1 MVIGSEEYDYRH
13 GKRLTSPEQG
23 RTLESFSDRLRSV
36 QLAATFIRRSK
47 RWSPMSQI
55 VGTNTFSVCFSCIN
69 KRRYPMKKFT
79 LLTAGLLL
87 AASGALAQSQTPS
100 TSQTTPAVN
109 TEQNPGAPVAGKNS
123 FTEDQA
129 KSRIEEAGYTDVTGL
144 KLDDQGVWRA
154 TASKDGKTVNVSL
167 DFQGNVTLA
176 K

>member
-1 MVIGSEEYDYRH
+1 
-13 GKRLTSPEQG
+13 
-23 RTLESFSDRLRSV
+23 
-36 QLAATFIRRSK
+36 
-47 RWSPMSQI
+47 
-55 VGTNTFSVCFSCIN
+55 
-69 KRRYPMKKFT
+69 MKKFT

-100 TSQTTPAVN
+100 TSQTTPAMN

-129 KSRIEEAGYTDVTGL
+129 KSRIEEAGYADVAGL

-154 TASKDGKTVNVSL
+154 TASKDGKPVNVSL

>member
-1 MVIGSEEYDYRH
+1 M
-13 GKRLTSPEQG
+13 KR
-23 RTLESFSDRLRSV
+23 
-36 QLAATFIRRSK
+36 
-47 RWSPMSQI
+47 
-55 VGTNTFSVCFSCIN
+55 
-69 KRRYPMKKFT
+69 FT

-87 AASGALAQSQTPS
+87 AASSALAQSQTPS

-123 FTEDQA
+123 FTENQA
-129 KSRIEEAGYTDVTGL
+129 KSRIEEAGYTDVAGL

-154 TASKDGKTVNVSL
+154 TASKDGKPVNVSL

>member
-1 MVIGSEEYDYRH
+1 
-13 GKRLTSPEQG
+13 
-23 RTLESFSDRLRSV
+23 
-36 QLAATFIRRSK
+36 
-47 RWSPMSQI
+47 
-55 VGTNTFSVCFSCIN
+55 
-69 KRRYPMKKFT
+69 MKKIT
-79 LLTAGLLL
+79 LLTASLVLVAS
-87 AASGALAQSQTPS
+87 AAFAQSQTPT

-129 KSRIEEAGYTDVTGL
+129 KSRIEEAGYKDVSGL

-154 TASKDGKTVNVSL
+154 TASKDGKSAMVSL